1 MMQFA
6 YPLALLSLLAIPVI
20 VALYLLR
27 PRRRRVIVS
36 TTTLWQKALK
46 DRERGLGLRRLL
58 RNTSLL
64 LLLATALALA
74 IGLAGPQWP
83 TRASERTDTV
93 LVLDVSASMKT
104 RAGMRTNRFDQA
116 LAEAHRI
123 VEGLPADGRMIVM
136 TSGRKAVLRTGFE
149 NDRDVLRRAL
159 AQLRPGD
166 EAGQPREALAL
177 ALSLLR
183 SREHGRIYFVT
194 DGAFDPDV
202 DPGSPQVTFRIVGER
217 AKNAAITRF
226 DLRQESA
233 GEDRFQA
240 LLGLR
245 NYTDVPMTVQ
255 ASVTLEGRVLFSD
268 NVELKAQA
276 DENLILPFRGRA
288 IGRAVARID
297 VDDDLA
303 ADNQAFAVVNTG
315 RPLRVLLFSAGNFYL
330 ESVLQA
336 LPGVAL
342 VKHEWSSDA
351 DLAQLA
357 RLHDVVV
364 FDGVAPPR
372 LPPGRFMLVN
382 SVAPGLP
389 FYDAGWVTR
398 PAIVGRGPSAL
409 MRDIDLTA
417 VRIEQARRIVIEQ
430 AVPGL
435 QRLFW
440 SSQTDLALAL
450 LDEEMK
456 LVYLGFDL
464 YRSNFPLQ
472 AAFPLFVSQSMEW
485 LRPRGDSELTHH
497 HAPGS
502 THTIRLPPGE
512 TRVIVETPSGTTETL
527 RAEGE
532 SVSFDGTSEAGI
544 YRYASGDGARY
555 FAISLA
561 DAKESDVNARW
572 TPRGQQAEPRA
583 AGGDAQAITQ
593 LWPEVLALA
602 LLLLAAEWFV
612 WIGSR
617 GSA

>member
-1 MMQFA
+1 MQFA

-36 TTTLWQKALK
+36 TTALWHKALK

-58 RNTSLL
+58 RNTSLV
-64 LLLATALALA
+64 LLLATALALGL
-74 IGLAGPQWP
+74 GLAGPQWP

-104 RAGMRTNRFDQA
+104 RAGIRTTRFDLA
-116 LAEAHRI
+116 LAEAGRI
-123 VEGLPADGRMIVM
+123 VEGLPGDGRMIVM

-149 NDRDVLRRAL
+149 SDRDVLRRAL
-159 AQLRPGD
+159 SQLRPGD
-166 EAGQPREALAL
+166 EAGRPREALEL
-177 ALSLLR
+177 ALSLVR
-183 SREHGRIYFVT
+183 GREHGQIYFLT

-202 DPGSPQVTFRIVGER
+202 DPGSPQVAFRIVGER
-217 AKNAAITRF
+217 AKNVAITRF
-226 DLRQESA
+226 DLRQEPA
-233 GEDRFQA
+233 GDDRFQA

-245 NYTDVPMTVQ
+245 NYTDAPVTVQ
-255 ASVTLEGRVLFSD
+255 ASVTLEGRALFSD
-268 NVELKAQA
+268 TIELKARA
-276 DENLILPFRGRA
+276 DENLILPFMGRA
-288 IGRAVARID
+288 IGRAAARID

-303 ADNQAFAVVNTG
+303 ADNHAYAVVNTG

-342 VKHEWSSDA
+342 VKREWSGDA

-357 RLHDVVV
+357 RVHDVVI

-372 LPPGRFMLVN
+372 LPPGRFMLLN

-389 FYDAGWVTR
+389 FHDAGGVTR

-417 VRIEQARRIVIEQ
+417 VRIDEARRIVVDQ

-450 LDEEMK
+450 IDEDVK

-464 YRSNFPLQ
+464 FRSNFPLQ
-472 AAFPLFVSQSMEW
+472 AAFPLFVSQSIEW
-485 LRPRGDSELTHH
+485 LRPRGDSERAHH

-502 THTIRLPPGE
+502 THTIRPAAGE

-527 RAEGE
+527 RGEGD
-532 SVSFDGTSEAGI
+532 SVVFEGTSEAGI
-544 YRYASGDGARY
+544 YRYTSGDEARY

-561 DAKESDVNARW
+561 DARESEVNARW
-572 TPRGQQAEPRA
+572 TPRGPQAEARP
-583 AGGDAQAITQ
+583 AGGEAQAMTP
-593 LWPEVLALA
+593 LWPELLVLALM
-602 LLLLAAEWFV
+602 LLAAEWFV